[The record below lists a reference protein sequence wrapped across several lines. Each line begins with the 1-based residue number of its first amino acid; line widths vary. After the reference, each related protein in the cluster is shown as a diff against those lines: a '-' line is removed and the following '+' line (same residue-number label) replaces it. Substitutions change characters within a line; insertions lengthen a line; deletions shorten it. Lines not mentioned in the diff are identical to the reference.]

1 LPILA
6 VVTASSKKGDQVLSQ
21 LETNAN
27 EVAVAISIEKIGFYV
42 GFNQV
47 VALVPK
53 LLVAALILWV
63 GLSPSVAGE
72 VLLSVQNWSTTSFG
86 GWYIYVT
93 AFYTVVCL
101 TLAIW
106 PRTAHVKLGRPDE
119 KPEFSMFTWLS
130 MMFGAGIGI
139 GMLTY
144 STAEPIFHFAN
155 NPDTIKGITAGLDEN
170 NVRNAYKWAMLHY
183 GFTPW
188 ACYGVVGISL
198 GYLSYNRGLPLTI
211 RSALQPLF
219 GRVMSGPAGHVV
231 DIVAILATVVGLSVT
246 IGYGVSQFASGLFN
260 ISGAQWLVGEGGKPT
275 LLAQLFGLTLII
287 GASCLSAMSGLNK
300 GIKWLSNIN
309 MGLSVFLIAFFVF
322 FGATFFA
329 LQTFA
334 YTIWDYLVALPTMST
349 TVWTDNGVEPSASL
363 QDWQGTWT
371 IFYWAWWIAFAPF
384 VGLFLARVSRGR
396 TIREYVIGAIVI
408 PSVICLVWFA
418 FLGATAIDLE
428 LSGVAQGSIVNA
440 DISAQLFKTI
450 NLILSPELAV
460 ALSVVIVILL
470 LTFLVTSADSGI
482 LIINTLA
489 SGGNQSQKHTKH
501 VVIWGVIFAVLIGV
515 LLSAGGM
522 DALRSVMIIGALP
535 FSLVMVLM
543 AISLVKALLS
553 EEK

>member
-1 LPILA
+1 
-6 VVTASSKKGDQVLSQ
+6 LSQ

-27 EVAVAISIEKIGFYV
+27 EVAVAISTENFGFYE
-42 GFNQV
+42 GFNRV
-47 VALVPK
+47 VVLVPK

-63 GLSPSVAGE
+63 GLSPVAAGE
-72 VLLSVQNWSTTSFG
+72 VLLSVQTWSTTSFG

-101 TLAIW
+101 GLAIW
-106 PRTAHVKLGRPDE
+106 PRTAQVKLGRPDE
-119 KPEFSMFTWLS
+119 KPEFSRFTWLS

-155 NPDTIKGITAGLDEN
+155 NPDTIQGITTGLDEN

-219 GRVMSGPAGHVV
+219 GRAMSGSAGHVV

-260 ISGAQWLVGEGGKPT
+260 ISGAQWLVEEGGKPT

-322 FGATFFA
+322 FGATFYA

-334 YTIWDYLVALPTMST
+334 YAIWDYLVALPAMST

-363 QDWQGTWT
+363 QGWQGAWS

-450 NLILSPELAV
+450 NLILSPGLAV

-489 SGGNQSQKHTKH
+489 SGGDQSQKHAKH

-515 LLSAGGM
+515 LLSAGGL

-553 EEK
+553 EEQ

>member
-1 LPILA
+1 MDQSNSGSQQSL
-6 VVTASSKKGDQVLSQ
+6 VTITKQSS
-21 LETNAN
+21 
-27 EVAVAISIEKIGFYV
+27 GFYE
-42 GFNQV
+42 GFNRE

-53 LLVAALILWV
+53 VLIGALIVWV
-63 GLSPSVAGE
+63 GLSPAAAGQM
-72 VLLSVQNWSTTSFG
+72 LLNAQNWSTQTFG
-86 GWYIYVT
+86 GWYVYVT

-101 TLAIW
+101 GLGLW
-106 PRTAHVKLGRPDE
+106 PRTAHVKLGRADDL
-119 KPEFSMFTWLS
+119 PEFSMFTWLS

-155 NPDTIKGITAGLDEN
+155 NPDTIKGITTAMGED

-183 GFTPW
+183 GLTPW

-219 GRVMSGPAGHVV
+219 GRAMSGGSGHIV
-231 DIVAILATVVGLSVT
+231 DIVAILATIVGLSVT

-260 ISGAQWLVGEGGKPT
+260 ISGAAWLVDDGGKPT
-275 LLAQLFGLTLII
+275 LLAQIVGLTLIVS
-287 GASCLSAMSGLNK
+287 ASCLSAMSGLK
-300 GIKWLSNIN
+300 RGIKWLSNIN
-309 MGLSVFLIAFFVF
+309 MSLSVFLIVFFVL

-329 LQTFA
+329 LEMFF
-334 YTIWDYLVALPTMST
+334 YTIWDYLIALPAMST
-349 TVWTDNGVEPSASL
+349 TVWKDTGVEPSAAL
-363 QDWQGTWT
+363 QGWQGAWT

-396 TIREYVIGAIVI
+396 TIREYVIGAMII
-408 PSVICLVWFA
+408 PSLICLVWFT
-418 FLGATAIDLE
+418 FIGATAIDLE
-428 LSGVAQGSIVNA
+428 LSGVAQGAIVNA

-450 NLILSPELAV
+450 NLSLSPELAV
-460 ALSVVIVILL
+460 ALSVVIVVLL

-489 SGGNQSQKHTKH
+489 SGGDQSQKQTKH
-501 VVIWGVIFAVLIGV
+501 VVIWGVLFSVLIGV
-515 LLSAGGM
+515 LLAAGGM

-535 FSLVMVLM
+535 FSVVMALM
-543 AISLVKALLS
+543 AISLVKTLLS
-553 EEK
+553 EDKNSDT